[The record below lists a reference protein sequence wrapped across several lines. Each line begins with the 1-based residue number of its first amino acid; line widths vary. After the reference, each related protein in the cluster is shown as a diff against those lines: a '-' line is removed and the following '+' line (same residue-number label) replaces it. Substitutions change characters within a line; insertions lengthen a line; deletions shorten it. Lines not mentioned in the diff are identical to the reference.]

1 MSTLPPTGK
10 ISADSHACD
19 TVGTFQRP
27 RSDSVPPWNSAPGE
41 LCPLSPLVTPLMQ
54 LTYSCKNKV
63 GTWLASENADVS
75 LSFRQIPI
83 KIVESGNAAVC
94 F

>member
-1 MSTLPPTGK
+1 MEFGARG
-10 ISADSHACD
+10 I
-19 TVGTFQRP
+19 
-27 RSDSVPPWNSAPGE
+27 VPPF
-41 LCPLSPLVTPLMQ
+41 PLVTPLMQ

-94 F
+94 FWIFFSIRGKIQKLSFYGTENNGPLQ